1 MMAAD
6 QARRAPPDHEETCM
20 RKRTIIIPSLIAFGA
35 LGALLLC
42 ADPERTRR
50 VYESVPRQ
58 GGQPVVLLDGVYWRR
73 AVAWNFADGAFPDAW
88 SWGDWRLVDGLL
100 EGRSDDGAF
109 AVYVAPFAH
118 GGDFLLETR
127 VRLVADA
134 GGRSVE
140 AHLLTRD
147 SRELHNESGAVL
159 FGGQRRVSVRHMVGG
174 TEHVLRVV
182 KPDKPVS
189 EGAWHLLR
197 FAVRAGRVEARLDG
211 VLLFRSDGSYPVG
224 VYREPHLA
232 VRNGVAQ
239 FSSLKIFV
247 AP

>member
-1 MMAAD
+1 
-6 QARRAPPDHEETCM
+6 M
-20 RKRTIIIPSLIAFGA
+20 RKRFFIILCLTA
-35 LGALLLC
+35 LGALAALLVC
-42 ADPERTRR
+42 ADPERARR

-58 GGQPVVLLDGVYWRR
+58 GEEPVVLLDGVYWRR
-73 AVAWNFADGAFPDAW
+73 AVAWDFADGAFPDAW
-88 SWGDWRLVDGLL
+88 SWGDWRLVDGRL
-100 EGRSDDGAF
+100 EGRSGDGAF
-109 AVYVAPFAH
+109 AVYVTPFTH

-127 VRLVADA
+127 VRLVADE
-134 GGRSVE
+134 GDRVVE

-182 KPDKPVS
+182 KPEKPVG
-189 EGAWHLLR
+189 EGSWHLLR

-211 VLLFRSDGSYPVG
+211 ALLFRSEGSFPVG
-224 VYREPHLA
+224 VYREPHFA

>member
-1 MMAAD
+1 
-6 QARRAPPDHEETCM
+6 M
-20 RKRTIIIPSLIAFGA
+20 RKRTIITAVLGGACA
-35 LGALLLC
+35 LGALLFLG
-42 ADPERTRR
+42 DPERARR

-58 GGQPVVLLDGVYWRR
+58 DGEPVVLLDGVHWRR
-73 AVAWNFADGAFPDAW
+73 AVSWNFADGAFPAAW

-109 AVYVAPFAH
+109 AVYITPFAH

-127 VRLVADA
+127 VRLVSDA
-134 GGRSVE
+134 GERGVE

-147 SRELHNESGAVL
+147 SRELHNESGAVI
-159 FGGQRRVSVRHMVGG
+159 FGGQRRVSVRHMVDG

-182 KPDKPVS
+182 KPDKPVD
-189 EGAWHLLR
+189 EGRWHLLR
-197 FAVRAGRVEARLDG
+197 FAVRGGRVEARLDG
-211 VLLFRSDGSYPVG
+211 ALLFRSDASYPVG
-224 VYREPHLA
+224 VYREPHFA